1 MHKQFVYKGL
11 ISSIL
16 IFSFMSNVKAG
27 SNLKYEN
34 TTDSGTQNDKCPVSI
49 IVQDNLK
56 GNKDMDYS
64 LLDCIYYKMDD
75 KGNYLYD
82 DYGNKIPRAED
93 ELPNF
98 SCVQKF
104 LDKYSNKEFEEA
116 ANNKKDSGFRQI
128 KYCPVYCVEENE
140 FNFPGYAP
148 VTNSG
153 GNFTWTIGKNK
164 DKNIIDGLTVRLH
177 GTKVCRTHVDL
188 DTWTK
193 DYSDVM
199 KKIENLID
207 KRGPISSGSSNCVN
221 DPHQGIGTAHSFC
234 AFNPTPISTTY
245 HLITA
250 NDYNTFKNY
259 KELKQLSGT
268 AAGAMITEATG
279 LTGTLNS
286 LAGVSQSIAD
296 ASSNRYFVTSRPTSI
311 SDNSLDGVF
320 KIFKDGSAYGLV
332 ATNFTGVDDMYDFA
346 LNGKNSD
353 TTTIKIRVDTW
364 ERHCCHWEIDNTGNP
379 SKFYTSGN
387 PGWNINDGIPAS
399 ITYGFETL
407 ATKEGCGLLD
417 GGRTVNTSSLVT
429 GHGLTCCDG
438 INVNR
443 GKTTCYCTA
452 SRYIKDDA
460 ECEDF
465 GGQWKCSKTP
475 DTYSCKKNTTTY
487 TQYQRYKVK
496 CGTEGTG
503 DDQGIVAAGVSSRCT
518 TSSISTCPSGYS
530 YSPITRQCYRAN
542 ITEIEKKLGKLLGLI
557 HDIKQCHDSLK
568 DYDYYLDTEMEV
580 EYNETNDS
588 SRNFYFP
595 NKDGVTKTRLVKISE
610 NDNENNNENLLGK
623 YSSDIIKPSNKSDY
637 VRYVN
642 FFGNTYKF
650 SKDGIPLVACALSG
664 VRKECTATNNTTLND
679 YWYDWYAKTY
689 IAMYEYRLD
698 GNFYKWVKLPSGESI
713 STEPVGDYKKYN
725 RFIDIGHAN
734 YPVHYSTPKGIYEGL
749 NIRITNVGYKNYL
762 YNTYQTAVKNY
773 NFSLSDKSL
782 VSTEGQNQLLHDC
795 YYEVKEG
802 KPYCPSKGCL
812 ESVYLIYRPISL
824 EYPFPAMSGNGRDTG
839 SNWCIINS
847 DKTTDCKNTNENVQ
861 KYILNNRNTSG
872 NNVYKKEPMYT
883 ITLNP
888 SLIKEIRKY
897 NAQTNYDDFYLYC
910 NGKKGKEGTE
920 CKSKFVRGESI
931 SVDNMP
937 GDMEVIA
944 NNISKHISGC
954 GTEDWDECDK
964 LDNYER

>member
-56 GNKDMDYS
+56 GSKDMDYS

-82 DYGNKIPRAED
+82 DYGNKIPRTED

-199 KKIENLID
+199 KEIENLID

-234 AFNPTPISTTY
+234 AFNPSPISTTY

-279 LTGTLNS
+279 LTGKS
-286 LAGVSQSIAD
+286 SDFKGVYQSIAD

-332 ATNFTGVDDMYDFA
+332 ATNFTGVDAMYDFA

-734 YPVHYSTPKGIYEGL
+734 YPVHYSTPGGEYEGL
-749 NIRITNVGYKNYL
+749 NIKITTIGYKNYL
-762 YNTYQTAVKNY
+762 YNAYQSAIRNY
-773 NFSLSDKSL
+773 NHSLTDNDL

-944 NNISKHISGC
+944 NNISKNISGC
-954 GTEDWDECDK
+954 GISEWNECDK